1 MIIIQINY
9 QKIKK
14 NYQANPK
21 ILKLLLKHNLTGT
34 NSRKELTIL
43 NDFKTNNKT
52 KRNLENV
59 FLLFIFQSF

>member
-9 QKIKK
+9 QKIKQ

-43 NDFKTNNKT
+43 NVFKTNNKT
-52 KRNLENV
+52 KRN
-59 FLLFIFQSF
+59 